1 MIYLNSFNFPDI
13 VKESSNL
20 LNLDKRTCYNTYY
33 PFGILVKNSL
43 ERLDFE
49 PVTILYGSNGSGKT
63 TALNLIAEKLNI
75 QRESLFNKSNFYDDY
90 LSICSYKLDTD
101 LPKNSKIITSDD
113 VFDHI
118 INIRY
123 LNSGI
128 DNKREEMF
136 DEYLKL
142 KYSGFQMKDF
152 SDFDKLKKVN
162 STRKNTQSYFIKKYL
177 GYNIREYSNGENAF
191 LYFEEKFE
199 DNCLILLDEPENSLS
214 PRKRQDMVKLIE
226 QYSRYFSCQFII
238 ATHCPFIL
246 SIDGA
251 KIYDLDDNPVS
262 VKKWNELENVR
273 QYYNFFK
280 RHSND
285 FENF

>member
-13 VKESSNL
+13 VTESSNL

-33 PFGILVKNSL
+33 PFGTLVKNSL

-90 LSICSYKLDTD
+90 LSICSYKLDAD

-136 DEYLKL
+136 DEYFKL